1 MDLVAKHRL
10 FRNVSKTSA
19 ATLPEGNRATEAFM
33 KDAMIKAIMATDM
46 AFHYDMLNNLN
57 QLIEVTSS
65 PSCTPSNS
73 DGESTDS
80 ESESDSAPPSPTVP
94 RAVDSVTPEKPT
106 VASVARDAMRAR
118 FECPVNHNHR
128 RQSST
133 CSTASDASD
142 ASQGSLF
149 SEGTAQTSG
158 SLDGVRSPSDLTPE
172 LRQNLASCLL
182 HAADISNAVKP
193 WALCKR
199 WSDLVIQEFFRQGDI
214 EKAHDLPVSPN
225 MDRNQSQQP
234 QISLGFGD
242 FVVQPYFESFVEFLP
257 EATTFLVSLASNRE
271 KWVELQK
278 AQKEAIL
285 LGTGTESMASEMAT
299 PDRPVSAP
307 LPAHLTSGRR
317 VSGMFLFWT
326 GKKNPSNGCLFG

>member
-1 MDLVAKHRL
+1 MELVAKHRL
-10 FRNVSKTSA
+10 FRNISKTSA

-46 AFHYDMLNNLN
+46 AFHYDMLNNFN

-65 PSCTPSNS
+65 PSSTPSNS

-80 ESESDSAPPSPTVP
+80 ESESDSAPSSPTIP
-94 RAVDSVTPEKPT
+94 RAADSVAADKPT
-106 VASVARDAMRAR
+106 VASVAREAMRAR
-118 FECPVNHNHR
+118 FECPVNHSHNHH

-133 CSTASDASD
+133 CSTASDAS
-142 ASQGSLF
+142 QGSLS
-149 SEGTAQTSG
+149 SEGTAQTSS

-172 LRQNLASCLL
+172 LRQNLSSCLL

-193 WALCKR
+193 WTLCKR

-214 EKAHDLPVSPN
+214 EKAQDLPVSPN

-234 QISLGFGD
+234 QIGLGFGD
-242 FVVQPYFESFVEFLP
+242 FVVRPYFESFVEFLP
-257 EATTFLVSLASNRE
+257 EGAPFLTSLARNRE

-278 AQKEAIL
+278 AQKETIL
-285 LGTGTESMASEMAT
+285 LGTETLMSDLTT

-317 VSGMFLFWT
+317 VSGMYLFD
-326 GKKNPSNGCLFG
+326 KKKSLMLVRTA